1 MSLQPDFLTRAV
13 TAARQGGHIFPE
25 MAACEAALESGW
37 GLSRLARI
45 ASNLFGQK
53 QDRGRNEGIGTLAL
67 PTREYLH
74 GRWVIV
80 DASWVKFP
88 NWAASFAG
96 RMGILRALS
105 SEFPAY
111 AHALQATS
119 PEQFVQLVSE
129 RWSTDPE
136 RARKVLS
143 IYDEHQP
150 LLASLAPRPSMIAA
164 TPPASSGTANS
175 TQA

>member
-1 MSLQPDFLTRAV
+1 MSLQTDFLTRAV
-13 TAARQGGHIFPE
+13 AAAKEGHHIFPE

-37 GLSRLARI
+37 GQSRLARV
-45 ASNLFGQK
+45 ANNLFGQK

-74 GRWVIV
+74 GRWVVV
-80 DASWVKFP
+80 DAFWVKFP
-88 NWAASFAG
+88 DWAAAFAG
-96 RMGILRALS
+96 RMEILRALS
-105 SEFPAY
+105 SEFPDY
-111 AHALQATS
+111 AHALKATN
-119 PEQFVQLVSE
+119 PEQFVQLVSQ

-150 LLASLAPRPSMIAA
+150 LLASFAAPANA
-164 TPPASSGTANS
+164 THPGATHSI
-175 TQA
+175 QA

>member
-1 MSLQPDFLTRAV
+1 MSLQSDFLARAV

-37 GLSRLARI
+37 GLSRLARV
-45 ASNLFGQK
+45 ANNLFGQK

-67 PTREYLH
+67 PTREYFH
-74 GRWVIV
+74 GRWVVV
-80 DASWVKFP
+80 DAFWVKFP
-88 NWAASFAG
+88 DWAAAFAG
-96 RMGILRALS
+96 RMEILRALS
-105 SEFPAY
+105 SQFPAY
-111 AHALQATS
+111 AHALRAAN

-143 IYDEHQP
+143 IYDEHQT
-150 LLASLAPRPSMIAA
+150 LLAGLE
-164 TPPASSGTANS
+164 PPAPVIAVAPAASGPANS
-175 TQA
+175 TRT

>member
-1 MSLQPDFLTRAV
+1 MSLQTDFLTRAV
-13 TAARQGGHIFPE
+13 AAARRGGHIFPE

-37 GLSRLARI
+37 GLSRLVRVAN
-45 ASNLFGQK
+45 NLFGQK
-53 QDRGRNEGIGTLAL
+53 QDRGRNKGVGTLAL

-74 GRWVIV
+74 GRWVSV
-80 DASWVKFP
+80 DAFWVRFP
-88 NWAASFAG
+88 DWAAAFAG
-96 RMGILRALS
+96 RMEILRALS

-111 AHALQATS
+111 AHALQAAN

-150 LLASLAPRPSMIAA
+150 LLASLAPPSAGLA
-164 TPPASSGTANS
+164 TVPTASGPAHQS
-175 TQA
+175 QA

>member
-1 MSLQPDFLTRAV
+1 MPLQTDFLTRAA

-37 GLSRLARI
+37 GLSRLSRLAN
-45 ASNLFGQK
+45 NLFGQK
-53 QDRGRNEGIGTLAL
+53 QDRGRSEGVGTLAL

-74 GRWVIV
+74 GRWVVV
-80 DASWVKFP
+80 DAFWVKFP
-88 NWAASFAG
+88 DWSAAFAG
-96 RMGILRALS
+96 RMEILRALS
-105 SEFPAY
+105 SEFPSY

-150 LLASLAPRPSMIAA
+150 LLASLTLPPSVIGA
-164 TPPASSGTANS
+164 TPPAPSGTANS
-175 TQA
+175 TQV